1 MLDKNRQLW
10 RSGRRAA
17 LPLLFIRRV
26 ADNVINVLE
35 GKKKRRTAEKRQ
47 RRFSR
52 RHQEDV
58 KNTLLI
64 NNVAKR
70 TVSEARDGNRQRT
83 HRLNLDLKC
92 DTLAA

>member
-26 ADNVINVLE
+26 ADSVINAHE
-35 GKKKRRTAEKRQ
+35 GKENLKKRRTAEKRQ

-58 KNTLLI
+58 KNTFLI

-70 TVSEARDGNRQRT
+70 AVSEAKMEIGSKRVVST
-83 HRLNLDLKC
+83 
-92 DTLAA
+92 

>member
-10 RSGRRAA
+10 HSGRRAA

-26 ADNVINVLE
+26 ADSVINALE
-35 GKKKRRTAEKRQ
+35 GKNKFKKKRRTAERRQ

-52 RHQEDV
+52 RLQEDV
-58 KNTLLI
+58 KNTFLI

-70 TVSEARDGNRQRT
+70 TVFEAKMEIGSERVAST
-83 HRLNLDLKC
+83 W
-92 DTLAA
+92 T